1 MSLTAVLLILGGWV
15 TVSVLCA
22 AIFGWVMSM
31 GRIAADR
38 DAVGKLASAA
48 HPMARGTQPHRAA

>member
-15 TVSVLCA
+15 VVSVLCSP
-22 AIFGWVMSM
+22 ILGRMMSL
-31 GRIAADR
+31 GSRADER

-48 HPMARGTQPHRAA
+48 HPIARVGQAHKAA